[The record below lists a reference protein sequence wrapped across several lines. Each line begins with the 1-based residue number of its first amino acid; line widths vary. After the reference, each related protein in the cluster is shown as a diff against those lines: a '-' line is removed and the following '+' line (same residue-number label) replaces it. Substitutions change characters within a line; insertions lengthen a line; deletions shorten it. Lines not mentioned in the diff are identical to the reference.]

1 MCLLLPSL
9 CLCVWQSVQDRIE
22 LSSDA
27 PKDLRKYIS
36 PANLPQAY
44 GGENR
49 QVKGGGGHAWMVI
62 VGVVGTRGAALY

>member
-1 MCLLLPSL
+1 M
-9 CLCVWQSVQDRIE
+9 WQSVQDRIE

-49 QVKGGGGHAWMVI
+49 QVRGETPMVV
-62 VGVVGTRGAALY
+62 VGVVGTRGSEVYWRRRRALMPLM